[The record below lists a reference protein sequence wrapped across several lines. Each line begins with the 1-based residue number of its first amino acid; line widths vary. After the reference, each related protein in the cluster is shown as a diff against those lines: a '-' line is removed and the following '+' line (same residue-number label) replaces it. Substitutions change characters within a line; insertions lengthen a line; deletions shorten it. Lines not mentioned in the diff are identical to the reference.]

1 MTHPARAKWLFKG
14 AKTWISWWHEESRH
28 QRWRNN
34 LVVGSQSPSSL
45 IHLQLPVSIC
55 LAWGRVINH
64 WEYSFYPSPIIH
76 VIFIFLS
83 RPVSAHWRGRAGPWL
98 PNVKISCQGS
108 TWIWFMYYHTNSLSS
123 PHCPAPLT
131 AHRWDRVLIKCPF
144 LSQNSNFHT
153 ILLTRLIPYS
163 DHKKSV
169 RNCSFSPVFKC
180 LTHFACQ
187 VLTLLDNEKFKKVA
201 LFIANQQQAT
211 FCCKL
216 FNKNHVST

>member
-1 MTHPARAKWLFKG
+1 MLYSSFSLGPCLPIGGGEPGLGCQMLKFRVKG
-14 AKTWISWWHEESRH
+14 
-28 QRWRNN
+28 Q
-34 LVVGSQSPSSL
+34 LGSDLCIITQILSA
-45 IHLQLPVSIC
+45 LPT
-55 LAWGRVINH
+55 A
-64 WEYSFYPSPIIH
+64 PP
-76 VIFIFLS
+76 
-83 RPVSAHWRGRAGPWL
+83 
-98 PNVKISCQGS
+98 
-108 TWIWFMYYHTNSLSS
+108 
-123 PHCPAPLT
+123 PLT

-180 LTHFACQ
+180 LKHFACQ